1 VVGYDPRAGANA
13 KSELPGLEVA
23 SSVDDSMRGS
33 HCMVVCTDWDEFRS
47 LDLRRA
53 KELLARPIIV
63 DGRNLFEPT
72 EMRAEGFIYYG
83 TGRGS
88 HSSAR

>member
-1 VVGYDPRAGANA
+1 
-13 KSELPGLEVA
+13 
-23 SSVDDSMRGS
+23 VDDAMRGS

-72 EMRAEGFIYYG
+72 EMRAEGFIYHG

-88 HSSAR
+88 HSSPR